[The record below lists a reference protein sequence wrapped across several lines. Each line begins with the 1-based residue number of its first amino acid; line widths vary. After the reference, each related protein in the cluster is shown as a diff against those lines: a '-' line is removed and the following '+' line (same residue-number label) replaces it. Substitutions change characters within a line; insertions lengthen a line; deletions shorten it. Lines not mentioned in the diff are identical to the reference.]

1 MAYAMTDQI
10 LTLIRREHD
19 AMLGLR
25 HIGVLIPWANT
36 VVEAELPRLGLSHI
50 VWHYARLVPD
60 NQGTALDDSF
70 LQGLIRAVPGALHR
84 LSRLPLAAVL
94 LACTSAG
101 FSYPRDVPVVSA
113 FDALLSGLR
122 RLGARRVLLLT
133 PYPDHLAE
141 REAKALEAR
150 GHTVVGHAS
159 LGWKDGFA
167 DVTSDQILVLL
178 ERFTRATLEDAD
190 ALVLSC
196 TAWPT
201 LDVIEAIEARTDRPV
216 ISSNLALA
224 IAATSQAL
232 A

>member
-19 AMLGLR
+19 ATIGLR
-25 HIGVLIPWANT
+25 HIGVLVPWANT
-36 VVEAELPRLGLSHI
+36 VVESELPRLGLTHI

-70 LQGLIRAVPGALHR
+70 LQGLVRAVPGALGQ

-94 LACTSAG
+94 LACTSVG
-101 FSYPRDVPVVSA
+101 FSYPLDVRVVSA
-113 FDALLSGLR
+113 FDALLAGLR

-141 REAKALEAR
+141 REAKALEAQ
-150 GHTVVGHAS
+150 GQTVVGHAS
-159 LGWKDGFA
+159 LGCDDGFA
-167 DVTSDQILVLL
+167 EVTSDQILGLL
-178 ERFTRATLEDAD
+178 GRFTRAALADAD

-201 LDVIEAIEARTDRPV
+201 LDVVEALEARTDRPV

-224 IAATSQAL
+224 LAAMSQAV